1 MREQSFEIHPDIQSL
16 YDFRRIDSLIHYQ
29 PAIMC
34 YDILEMMN
42 SAPLHHYPRS
52 GITVLIVGTGFGG
65 LTAALECYRKGH
77 DVRILERN
85 QTTDTS
91 GMPCIATIDTC

>member
-1 MREQSFEIHPDIQSL
+1 MQESFELHPDIQIL
-16 YDFRRIDSLIHYQ
+16 YDLQRTDSLIQYRST
-29 PAIMC
+29 IMC

-42 SAPLHHYPRS
+42 NAPLHQYPRS

-91 GMPCIATIDTC
+91 GMPCIATLHT

>member
-1 MREQSFEIHPDIQSL
+1 
-16 YDFRRIDSLIHYQ
+16 
-29 PAIMC
+29 MC

-42 SAPLHHYPRS
+42 NAPLHHYPRS

-91 GMPCIATIDTC
+91 GDMYFMGRSCAGIFKHWPEMKETFDRISLDGAYIETFK

>member
-1 MREQSFEIHPDIQSL
+1 
-16 YDFRRIDSLIHYQ
+16 
-29 PAIMC
+29 MC
-34 YDILEMMN
+34 YDILETMN
-42 SAPLHHYPRS
+42 SAPLQIFPKS

-91 GMPCIATIDTC
+91 GMPYIATPLT

>member
-1 MREQSFEIHPDIQSL
+1 MREQSFEILPDIQIL
-16 YDFRRIDSLIHYQ
+16 YGLLRIDSLAQYCS
-29 PAIMC
+29 AVMC

-42 SAPLHHYPRS
+42 NAPLHHYPRS

-91 GMPCIATIDTC
+91 GMPNVETPNT